1 MTDIRV
7 LCRAESHEPY
17 VVAGLSLVLLDAGGE
32 ETDDPALARS
42 RVWSADS
49 RDSGIRLAGWRSVK
63 QFLSDDDHLKKGAG
77 RNHRANR
84 SRFVFECPHCGDRSV
99 IRSER
104 LEPILDRVAIAGL
117 DSVPLSI
124 MP

>member
-1 MTDIRV
+1 MSDIRV
-7 LCRAESHEPY
+7 VCSAESHEPY
-17 VVAGLSLVLLDAGGE
+17 VVAGLSLVLLDVDGV
-32 ETDDPALARS
+32 ETDDPAAARS
-42 RVWSADS
+42 RSWGADS
-49 RDSGIRLAGWRSVK
+49 RDSEIRLSGWRSVH
-63 QFLSDDDHLKKGAG
+63 QFLEGDAHLRKGAG
-77 RNHRANR
+77 QSHRANR

-99 IRSER
+99 MRSDR